1 MKQFN
6 LDEYLKN
13 PSRKVVTRD
22 GRNVTILCTNFMFPH
37 GCQPIVAEIE
47 GEGNSVS
54 FTEKGNYYNDYKL
67 SKNDLFFAP
76 IKHEGWVNV
85 YRVTDAEIMSFGGVV
100 YASREEAEKV
110 GKLENYYVATA
121 KIEWEE

>member
-1 MKQFN
+1 MKQFS
-6 LDEYLKN
+6 LEEYTKN
-13 PSRKVVTRD
+13 PSKKVVTRD
-22 GRNVTILCTNFMFPH
+22 GRNVTIHCTNYAH
-37 GCQPIVAEIE
+37 KRSIIAEIE
-47 GEGNSVS
+47 GTDTSES
-54 FTEKGNYYNDYKL
+54 FAGDGKYYTYGL
-67 SKNDLFFAP
+67 SKNDLFFAQ

-100 YASREEAEKV
+100 YTSREEAEKA

>member
-1 MKQFN
+1 MKEFN

-22 GRNVTILCTNFMFPH
+22 GRNVTIHCTNYAH
-37 GCQPIVAEIE
+37 DSTIIAEIE
-47 GEGNSVS
+47 GTGTSES
-54 FTEKGNYYNDYKL
+54 FAGDGKYYTYEL

-76 IKHEGWVNV
+76 EKHEGWVNI
-85 YRVTDAEIMSFGGVV
+85 YRDSNIGYTYTGTVFDSPEDAESAAQQKIGS
-100 YASREEAEKV
+100 YIS
-110 GKLENYYVATA
+110 TI